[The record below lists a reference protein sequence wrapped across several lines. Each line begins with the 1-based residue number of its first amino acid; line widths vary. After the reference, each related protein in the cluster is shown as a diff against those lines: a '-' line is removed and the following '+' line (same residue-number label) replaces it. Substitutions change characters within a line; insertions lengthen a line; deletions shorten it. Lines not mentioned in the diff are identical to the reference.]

1 MKFSK
6 DVRRFGA
13 ITIVERIEKLSK
25 HMDRARSMEDP
36 EDVHQLRVTSRRLRA
51 ALPVFK
57 SCFQKRRF
65 EGYIKGMK
73 KVTRSLGMARDLDVQ
88 IIYLNSLLKEH
99 RRKPMGPALR
109 YLIDHRKNERTAL
122 QGEVIKALNDLSSSG
137 LLDSIMKDCRGA
149 DDLNGDEPWPDSL
162 FMLFRDNLTG
172 PLDQLHQLS
181 SSLQD
186 EDKKEEHH
194 EMRIAAKRLRYTL
207 ELFSRIFEDGLA
219 NEISYLKKLQDVL
232 GEIHDCDVWSMQLPK
247 LKDVVPESAEL
258 GKGLDLFMEHI
269 KDRRSQLFV
278 KAGEVWSLNA
288 ESLSF
293 LRKMAGSDS
302 YLPASRFPKV
312 AFISDIHGNFHALGS
327 VMDDALAR
335 GASLF
340 INAGDSVG
348 FGALPGKVI
357 EEISA
362 DNFLN
367 ICGNFDL
374 EMLDFGKKGK
384 KGSAE
389 REKSISLKHAK
400 GSLTGSQKRT
410 IAGFPSKRDLMIGPL
425 KVHVVHSSPLSKKEH
440 VTMDMPEPRLSELL
454 TSCGADLL
462 VIGHSHE
469 QFLRDC
475 SGGMVLNPGSVGRPG
490 DGDPKAAY
498 AIMDANTGE
507 VQLIRVDYDIDA
519 AVEAIRSEGL
529 PERFSQML
537 IRGRALEVVMEE
549 EKIMDSLGRS
559 DEDLLSFREKVM
571 ATGSVFDPDPGH
583 TQRVT
588 SLSLSLFDQLQSIHM
603 MGREERHLLD
613 CSALLHDI
621 GWSRGGGKHHVS
633 SMLMVLN
640 DNEMPFGIR
649 ERYIVASI
657 ARYHNS
663 LPKSKHPNY
672 SILNQIDR
680 RTVSM
685 LSSLLRIGDSL
696 DASHEG
702 KVKGIEVRLSEERI
716 ELLAS
721 ASEPIPQEIEKFSVK
736 KDLFEKVFKR
746 SIVLSA

>member
-1 MKFSK
+1 MKCSE
-6 DVRRFGA
+6 DVCRFGA
-13 ITIVERIEKLSK
+13 ITVAERIEKLSK
-25 HMDRARSMEDP
+25 HIDRARTMEDP

-57 SCFQKRRF
+57 PCFQKKRF
-65 EGYIKGMK
+65 EGYNKGMK

-109 YLIDHRKNERTAL
+109 YLIGHRKNERTAL
-122 QGEVIKALNDLSSSG
+122 QEKVITALDGLASSG
-137 LLDSIMKDCRGA
+137 LLDSIIEECKGIGA
-149 DDLNGDEPWPDSL
+149 VKIEEPWPDSL
-162 FMLFRDNLTG
+162 HMLFRDNMIG
-172 PLDQLHQLS
+172 PLDQLHGLS
-181 SSLQD
+181 SSLDD
-186 EDKKEEHH
+186 EERREEHH

-207 ELFSRIFEDGLA
+207 ELFSRLFEDGLA
-219 NEISYLKKLQDVL
+219 NEVSYLKKLQDVL
-232 GEIHDCDVWSMQLPK
+232 GEIHDCDVWSMQLPE
-247 LKDVVPESAEL
+247 LKNDVTGSPEL

-269 KDRRSQLFV
+269 KDRRSQLFS
-278 KAGEVWSLNA
+278 KAGELWSINA
-288 ESLSF
+288 ENLTT
-293 LRKMAGSDS
+293 LKRIAGSDS

-312 AFISDIHGNFHALGS
+312 AFISDIHGNHHALRT
-327 VMDDALAR
+327 VVDDALGR

-357 EEISA
+357 DEISA
-362 DNFLN
+362 ENFIN
-367 ICGNFDL
+367 ICGNFDM
-374 EMLDFGKKGK
+374 EMLDFIKRGK

-389 REKSISLKHAK
+389 REKFCSLKHAK
-400 GSLTGSQKRT
+400 GSLTGPQKRT
-410 IAGFPSKRDLMIGPL
+410 IAGFPSKRDLLIGPL
-425 KVHVVHSSPLSKKEH
+425 KVHVVHSSPLSKKEQ
-440 VTMDMPEPRLSELL
+440 VTLDTPEPRLSELL
-454 TSCGADLL
+454 KSCGADLL
-462 VIGHSHE
+462 VIGHSHV

-475 SGGMVLNPGSVGRPG
+475 SGGRVLNPGSVGRPG
-490 DGDPKAAY
+490 DGDPRAAY

-507 VQLIRVDYDIDA
+507 VQLIRIGYDVDA

-537 IRGRALEVVMEE
+537 IRGRALEAVMEE
-549 EKIMDSLGRS
+549 EKIMDSIGRS
-559 DEDLLSFREKVM
+559 DEDLLSFRDKVM
-571 ATGSVFDPDPGH
+571 AAGSVFDPDPGH
-583 TQRVT
+583 TERVT
-588 SLSLSLFDQLQSIHM
+588 SLSLSLFDQLLSIHM
-603 MGREERHLLD
+603 MGREERHLLE

-633 SMLMVLN
+633 SMLMILN
-640 DNEMPFGIR
+640 ENEMPFGIR

-663 LPKSKHPNY
+663 LPKSKHYNY

-696 DASHEG
+696 DASHGG
-702 KVKGIEVRLSEERI
+702 KVNSVEVHISEERV

-736 KDLFEKVFKR
+736 KDLFERVFKR
-746 SIVLSA
+746 SIVLTA